1 MPDFRPY
8 AGRWVALV
16 AGRVAGSGATPAE
29 ARLFASHNRPRQRS
43 VVGFVTLDGEA
54 RLLKK
59 LPLAPLVE
67 RLRRILSQN
76 EPAVYL
82 VGGAVRDALLGRV
95 SHDLDFA
102 IAGDA
107 ISLAR
112 HTADELGGD
121 FYLLDRERG
130 TSRVLSGETVIDF
143 AQLRGAD
150 LGYDLCD
157 RDFTI
162 NAMALPLETADPD
175 AIIDPLGGQHDL
187 SAGLIRATN
196 PAAIDNDPIRGL
208 RAIRLRAELGFQ
220 ITAETLTLINQAASR
235 LEAISAERVRDE
247 FCRLLNAPKPAESL
261 WLMDEVGLFCQVLPE
276 LSTLKGLTQSP
287 PHTTDA
293 FTHSLL
299 AVEKTGR
306 LLRALASTSPVEQLR
321 RLAPGVEDLAPMAP
335 ELATYLERT
344 IVGNRDGHTLLLL
357 GALLHDLGKADTRSV
372 DSSSRIRFI
381 GHEETGAELVI
392 GWMKQMAFSNNEIR
406 QVATMVRHHM
416 RPAQL
421 AQTAARPSRR
431 AIYRFFRDSHANGL
445 DICLLC
451 LADGL
456 AKGENGTPDDDDWE
470 RRIETVVIL
479 LDHFLHHYDE
489 AVRPSPLIDGFQ
501 LMNALDLTAGPIVG
515 RLLREIEE
523 AQAAG
528 EVGTVTGALELA
540 RQSLKRGR

>member
-1 MPDFRPY
+1 M
-8 AGRWVALV
+8 
-16 AGRVAGSGATPAE
+16 
-29 ARLFASHNRPRQRS
+29 
-43 VVGFVTLDGEA
+43 
-54 RLLKK
+54 
-59 LPLAPLVE
+59 
-67 RLRRILSQN
+67 
-76 EPAVYL
+76 
-82 VGGAVRDALLGRV
+82 
-95 SHDLDFA
+95 
-102 IAGDA
+102 
-107 ISLAR
+107 
-112 HTADELGGD
+112 
-121 FYLLDRERG
+121 
-130 TSRVLSGETVIDF
+130 
-143 AQLRGAD
+143 
-150 LGYDLCD
+150 
-157 RDFTI
+157 
-162 NAMALPLETADPD
+162 
-175 AIIDPLGGQHDL
+175 
-187 SAGLIRATN
+187 
-196 PAAIDNDPIRGL
+196 
-208 RAIRLRAELGFQ
+208 
-220 ITAETLTLINQAASR
+220 
-235 LEAISAERVRDE
+235 
-247 FCRLLNAPKPAESL
+247 
-261 WLMDEVGLFCQVLPE
+261 
-276 LSTLKGLTQSP
+276 
-287 PHTTDA
+287 
-293 FTHSLL
+293 
-299 AVEKTGR
+299 
-306 LLRALASTSPVEQLR
+306 
-321 RLAPGVEDLAPMAP
+321 EDLAPMAP

-344 IVGNRDGHTLLLL
+344 IIGNRDGHTLLLL

-489 AVRPSPLIDGFQ
+489 AVRPSPLINGFQ

-528 EVGTVTGALELA
+528 EVGTATGALELA